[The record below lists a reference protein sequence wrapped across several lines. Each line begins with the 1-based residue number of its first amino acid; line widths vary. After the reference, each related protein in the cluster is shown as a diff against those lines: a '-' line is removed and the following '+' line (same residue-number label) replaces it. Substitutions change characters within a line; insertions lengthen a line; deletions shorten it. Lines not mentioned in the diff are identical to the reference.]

1 MPMGGLELLIVLII
15 ILLFFGA
22 RRVAELAGSLGTS
35 ARELKKAA
43 SEEDAESEAKSETK
57 DASTRDADEAKT
69 KVVPEDASPERNG
82 DRVER
87 EARA

>member
-1 MPMGGLELLIVLII
+1 MPMGGAELLIVLII

-22 RRVAELAGSLGTS
+22 RRIPTLAKSLGIG

-43 SEEDAESEAKSETK
+43 SEDADESETK
-57 DASTRDADEAKT
+57 AAS
-69 KVVPEDASPERNG
+69 EDGPSDQDR

-87 EARA
+87 EPRAQ